1 MAEPA
6 GRRTMTRPEETPMTA
21 QLDCPPVVNP
31 TAEEAYWRAAY
42 RREPYYRTEFTYEDY
57 SPAYRVGYTGPMR
70 RNGEFESLEG
80 ELKND
85 FDQVRGRSRLRWE
98 EAREATRAA
107 WRRAKRHEH
116 PQ

>member
-1 MAEPA
+1 MA
-6 GRRTMTRPEETPMTA
+6 GPEDTPMTTA
-21 QLDCPPVVNP
+21 LDFPPVVNP
-31 TAEEAYWRAAY
+31 TAEEAYWRNAY
-42 RREPYYRTEFTYEDY
+42 RNEPYYRTEFTYEDY
-57 SPAYRVGYTGPMR
+57 GPAYRVGYTGPVR
-70 RNGEFESLEG
+70 RSGEFETLEG

-107 WRRAKRHEH
+107 WRRAQRNEH